1 MTALAERTVEVT
13 PLGLRGRYGLTSKKQ
28 LDLYAAIVAHI
39 DATGTAPTY
48 IDMEAATDMTR
59 QNISDRLRVLEDC
72 RWIDIDRDGK
82 GWMRKGGIHLVE
94 PVLRHL
100 IPAA

>member
-1 MTALAERTVEVT
+1 MTALAERTVEVM
-13 PLGLRGRYGLTSKKQ
+13 PLGLRGRYGLTSRKQ

-48 IDMEAATDMTR
+48 VDIEAATDMHR
-59 QNISDRLRVLEDC
+59 QSICERLRVLEDC
-72 RWIDIDRDGK
+72 RWIEIERDHK
-82 GWMRKGGIHLVE
+82 GWMRTGGIRLVE